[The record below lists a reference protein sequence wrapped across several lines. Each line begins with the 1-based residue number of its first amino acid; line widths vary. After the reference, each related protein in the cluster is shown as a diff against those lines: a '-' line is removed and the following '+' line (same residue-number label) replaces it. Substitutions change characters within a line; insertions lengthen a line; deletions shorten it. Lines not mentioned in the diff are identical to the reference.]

1 MTSSTE
7 QTRIQQWALGYF
19 SEHSLI
25 YKLFFGPDPNKVRP
39 KVLIMFAFLCA
50 VNIVIWVVSVIVY
63 KPYPSMLGTGA
74 LAYTLG
80 LRHAVDADHI
90 SAIDN
95 VTRKLL
101 NDNQHPVSVG
111 LFFSLGHSTIVFIV
125 CVIVAATANAVA
137 NGVENFSE
145 IGGIIGTSISIA
157 FLVLIATLNIIVLVG
172 VLRTLRRVKR
182 EGVYTELDIE
192 EYLNNS
198 GILGRFFR
206 PVFRFVDASWKMYPL
221 GLLFGLGFDTST
233 EITLLGITAVQGAQG
248 MNMWLIILLP
258 LLFASGMSLIDSLD
272 GMLMLFTY
280 TWAYINPVRKLYYN
294 LTITMISVVVAV
306 LVALIEFFSLIGEQL
321 ELENG
326 WWSFWYTLSDSFEW
340 IGIVIVGAFI
350 LTWVVSAM
358 VYRWLG
364 YKALEREFDLKGASV
379 VVDHDKTGTKTITV
393 MEQGKQQEGISSP
406 ENELAIEYA
415 TPDEKPKSVPMA
427 ADTK

>member
-1 MTSSTE
+1 M
-7 QTRIQQWALGYF
+7 I
-19 SEHSLI
+19 
-25 YKLFFGPDPNKVRP
+25 
-39 KVLIMFAFLCA
+39 
-50 VNIVIWVVSVIVY
+50 
-63 KPYPSMLGTGA
+63 GTGA

-90 SAIDN
+90 TAIDN
-95 VTRKLL
+95 TTRKLL
-101 NDNQHPVSVG
+101 NDNKYPVSVG
-111 LFFSLGHSTIVFIV
+111 LFFSLGHSTIVFVVSI
-125 CVIVAATANAVA
+125 IVAATANAVA
-137 NGVENFSE
+137 NGVEDFSE

-192 EYLNNS
+192 DYLNNS

-233 EITLLGITAVQGAQG
+233 EITLLGITAIQGAKG
-248 MNMWLIILLP
+248 MSMWLIILLP
-258 LLFASGMSLIDSLD
+258 LLFAAGMSLIDSLD

-294 LTITMISVVVAV
+294 LTITSISVTVAV

-340 IGIVIVGAFI
+340 IGIVIIGAFI
-350 LTWVVSAM
+350 VTWVVSAIL
-358 VYRWLG
+358 YRWLG
-364 YKALEREFDLKGASV
+364 YKALEREFDIKGAKTM
-379 VVDHDKTGTKTITV
+379 VDDSKPGDHNKGMDKL
-393 MEQGKQQEGISSP
+393 EQGVVEIDGIGD
-406 ENELAIEYA
+406 ELVAEKIA
-415 TPDEKPKSVPMA
+415 VKDEKPNALPVAKGTPVE
-427 ADTK
+427 